1 MEVRE
6 GAWLLGLVDLYPARR
21 AKSVSNKGGHRK
33 MLLGSEM
40 LADYTYSPIP
50 DSRLTHSCAAKTRYV
65 HLLSIALPSFDGMQ
79 ATSALP
85 QFLPMVFVPGI
96 DRNRARLPDFF

>member
-1 MEVRE
+1 V
-6 GAWLLGLVDLYPARR
+6 WLLGLVDLCAARR
-21 AKSVSNKGGHRK
+21 AKSVFDKGVHRE

-65 HLLSIALPSFDGMQ
+65 HLLSIALPSFDGVQ

-85 QFLPMVFVPGI
+85 QFLAMVLSRRSIG
-96 DRNRARLPDFF
+96 NRARLPGFF